1 MIASVRG
8 PVGHVGLDHVVVE
21 VGGVGMLV
29 HTTPATAST
38 CRRGSEASLATSLV
52 VREDSLTLFGF
63 SAPAERDM
71 FETLQTV
78 SGVGPRLALAMLSV
92 MGPDQLALALSSGDT
107 KALTTIPGIGAKSAE
122 RLVLE
127 LRDKV
132 GAVRGA
138 GTPATGGSPTGPA
151 GVSASLISSLRSWAD
166 PPSASRAR
174 SWSIS
179 RCSSASAKDSPS
191 TVSRITERM
200 PSGPARLSRW
210 RADRLSPSTTSSRAS
225 VRIRPRK
232 LARPTT
238 WTSAP
243 RRRASRLGRSTRST
257 SAKGTS
263 RNRSPR
269 GVGPCRLTERTA
281 PSAPSTVRLLRM
293 SST

>member
-1 MIASVRG
+1 VISSVRG
-8 PVGHVGLDHVVVE
+8 PVAHVGLDHVVVE

-132 GAVRGA
+132 GAVRGT
-138 GTPATGGSPTGPA
+138 GTTATSGSPTGQA
-151 GVSASLISSLRSWAD
+151 GREPWRGQVTEALVGLGWSAKQAGDAVERVAVSAPADADIAAYLRLAL
-166 PPSASRAR
+166 R
-174 SWSIS
+174 
-179 RCSSASAKDSPS
+179 
-191 TVSRITERM
+191 E
-200 PSGPARLSRW
+200 L
-210 RADRLSPSTTSSRAS
+210 
-225 VRIRPRK
+225 RP
-232 LARPTT
+232 
-238 WTSAP
+238 
-243 RRRASRLGRSTRST
+243 
-257 SAKGTS
+257 
-263 RNRSPR
+263 
-269 GVGPCRLTERTA
+269 
-281 PSAPSTVRLLRM
+281 
-293 SST
+293 